1 MKKLIFLSLLLV
13 LAACKV
19 DQEEAVS
26 HSESPKRGAGLTGG
40 LHAGG

>member
-26 HSESPKRGAGLTGG
+26 HSESSSEALSWTM
-40 LHAGG
+40 A